1 MELDLP
7 FYAVQRL
14 ANGRWLIR
22 IQLGDPLLPPVNVVA
37 VVGEQTGSSALP
49 QPAKLDSRVDT
60 GGPRAMLAGRPPATQ
75 KRLNY
80 ICSSI
85 CLVPCAALV

>member
-1 MELDLP
+1 LPRRAVRGARGKAAVGGSNLYIIPMELDLP

-22 IQLGDPLLPPVNVVA
+22 TQLGDPLLPPVNVVA

-60 GGPRAMLAGRPPATQ
+60 GGRA
-75 KRLNY
+75 
-80 ICSSI
+80 
-85 CLVPCAALV
+85 PC